1 MVETVK
7 GSLEDSSNIR
17 VCVRV
22 RPPNEREM
30 ALAGGVIVEVS
41 DDEQQV
47 IVTGKPP
54 FFYDVAFPTTIT
66 QLACFEKIGVDIV
79 KTAYNGYNASMFAYG
94 QTSSG
99 KSFSMMGVRGT
110 ALVGLIPRISNLLFY
125 TITKT
130 PDREFFVEGSF
141 LEIYNEKLRD
151 LLDKKGNVSVV
162 CCIFTMLPLTYS
174 YLLQVP
180 TI

>member
-1 MVETVK
+1 
-7 GSLEDSSNIR
+7 
-17 VCVRV
+17 
-22 RPPNEREM
+22 
-30 ALAGGVIVEVS
+30 
-41 DDEQQV
+41 
-47 IVTGKPP
+47 
-54 FFYDVAFPTTIT
+54 
-66 QLACFEKIGVDIV
+66 
-79 KTAYNGYNASMFAYG
+79 
-94 QTSSG
+94 
-99 KSFSMMGVRGT
+99 MMGVRGT

-162 CCIFTMLPLTYS
+162 YCIFTMLPLTYS